1 MEITDTLAEDGRF
14 KALDRLDADRKLLLF
29 QVMKMTP
36 ETQSNIHTI
45 YVNVECVE
53 KSDCIGPDVTSRML
67 LL

>member
-29 QVMKMTP
+29 QVMKMTQ
-36 ETQSNIHTI
+36 EAQSNI
-45 YVNVECVE
+45 NVLNKVTVLG
-53 KSDCIGPDVTSRML
+53 IGPDVTSRML